1 MQAGWAG
8 TEQAKIADTFL
19 HGDRG
24 LQGLDPPTPAA
35 QPGGGTRLQPV
46 VWPTFPPN
54 RTAMRFGITGNPG
67 KDSLWKPLADLI
79 QTFQDSGYSY
89 VLHPDMAEVLV
100 RHDLLPEA
108 EQVAASPTAFIDQ
121 ADILLSFGG
130 DGTLLNTVAAFGMA
144 EKPILGVNHGRLGF
158 LANVE
163 GSGLSERLKQLDEGD
178 FVVEERL
185 VLQAERLHGPM
196 LPVPCAVNEFTVQR
210 SGAAGLLAIRVRVDG
225 IEMNT
230 YWADG
235 LIISTPTGSTA
246 YSLALG
252 GPIMAPGCGS
262 ILITPIAPHS
272 LTVRPV
278 VLPDTASIELEVL
291 DEDRPYIFTSDGISA
306 EGTSHPGPI
315 RIERANHRVRLI
327 RFKDQDYFSTL
338 RGKLMWGARKAT

>member
-1 MQAGWAG
+1 
-8 TEQAKIADTFL
+8 
-19 HGDRG
+19 
-24 LQGLDPPTPAA
+24 
-35 QPGGGTRLQPV
+35 
-46 VWPTFPPN
+46 
-54 RTAMRFGITGNPG
+54 MRFGITGNPS

-89 VLHPDMAEVLV
+89 VLHPRMAEVLA
-100 RHDLLPEA
+100 RHDLLRDA
-108 EQVAASPTAFIDQ
+108 ERVAGSPASFIEQ

-130 DGTLLNTVAAFGMA
+130 DGTLLNTVAAFGTA
-144 EKPILGVNHGRLGF
+144 AKPILGVNHGRLGF

-163 GSGLSERLKQLDEGD
+163 GGALSQRLKQLDEGD
-178 FVVEERL
+178 FIVEERL
-185 VLQAERLHGPM
+185 VLQAERVNGTA

-225 IEMNT
+225 VEMNT

-252 GPIMAPGCGS
+252 GPIMTPGCGS

-278 VLPDTASIELEVL
+278 VLPETVNIELEVL
-291 DEDRPYIFTSDGISA
+291 DEDRTYIFTSDGISA
-306 EGTSHPGPI
+306 EGTSHPGPV
-315 RIERANHRVRLI
+315 RIHRAKHRVRLI

-338 RGKLMWGARKAT
+338 RGKLMWGARKTN